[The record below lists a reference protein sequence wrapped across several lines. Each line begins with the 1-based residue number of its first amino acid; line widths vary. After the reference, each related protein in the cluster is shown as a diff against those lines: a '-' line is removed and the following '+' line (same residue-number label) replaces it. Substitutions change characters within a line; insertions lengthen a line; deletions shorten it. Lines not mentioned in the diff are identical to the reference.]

1 MEEKKNVSIAV
12 VILNCI
18 CAVLWVINL
27 IFDFT
32 RGYTDSV
39 QLILHIICAVCWSF
53 VAIIYIFR
61 YLKLKK
67 VLKKNNS

>member
-18 CAVLWVINL
+18 CAVLWIINL

-32 RGYTDSV
+32 HGYTDSV

-53 VAIIYIFR
+53 VAITYIFR
-61 YLKLKK
+61 YLKF
-67 VLKKNNS
+67 KKNNK

>member
-18 CAVLWVINL
+18 CAVLWIINL

-32 RGYTDSV
+32 HGYTDSV
-39 QLILHIICAVCWSF
+39 QLILHIICSVCWSF

-67 VLKKNNS
+67 NNS

>member
-53 VAIIYIFR
+53 VAIKYIFR
-61 YLKLKK
+61 YLKF
-67 VLKKNNS
+67 KKNNK

>member
-32 RGYTDSV
+32 HGYTDSV

-53 VAIIYIFR
+53 VAIIYIIR
-61 YLKLKK
+61 YLRLKK
-67 VLKKNNS
+67 IEKE

>member
-18 CAVLWVINL
+18 CAVLWIINL

-32 RGYTDSV
+32 HEYTDSV
-39 QLILHIICAVCWSF
+39 QLILHIIYAVCWSF

-61 YLKLKK
+61 YLKF
-67 VLKKNNS
+67 KKNNK

>member
-18 CAVLWVINL
+18 CAVLWIINL
-27 IFDFT
+27 IIDFT
-32 RGYTDSV
+32 HGYTDSV

-61 YLKLKK
+61 YLK
-67 VLKKNNS
+67 VKKNNS

>member
-1 MEEKKNVSIAV
+1 MEEKKKVSIAV

-18 CAVLWVINL
+18 CAGLWIINL

-32 RGYTDSV
+32 LGYTDSV

-53 VAIIYIFR
+53 VAIIYILR
-61 YLKLKK
+61 YFKF
-67 VLKKNNS
+67 KKNNSR